1 MQVWLGCLRES
12 GLHLPPS
19 GPQFTQSRAR
29 GPPGLGLQGPEV
41 AAQLGGSL
49 PHRCSQPANLP
60 PRDYIKQSPPPGCA
74 RGVARGRGWRG
85 AGKDGCFP
93 GLVIFP
99 AAGWLAR
106 LRWGVDPDP
115 RRSIA
120 QSRSRTEVG
129 SREARIQPSFISC
142 FPFSP
147 PCLFLSHFLS
157 GRGRGPEREGKG
169 EEGTSDIPVHQAC
182 WVWAPPRHQT
192 TRLWVRNSREGAE

>member
-1 MQVWLGCLRES
+1 MQVWLGCFRES
-12 GLHLPPS
+12 GLHLPPF

-29 GPPGLGLQGPEV
+29 APPGLGLQSPEV

-49 PHRCSQPANLP
+49 PHLCSQPANLP

-115 RRSIA
+115 HRSVA
-120 QSRSRTEVG
+120 QSPGAGRRWGVG
-129 SREARIQPSFISC
+129 KRGSNPALFLVFLFHPRVL
-142 FPFSP
+142 FSP
-147 PCLFLSHFLS
+147 TSSPVVGEVRR
-157 GRGRGPEREGKG
+157 GRGRDKRHPGSPGLLGLGP
-169 EEGTSDIPVHQAC
+169 TT
-182 WVWAPPRHQT
+182 PPT
-192 TRLWVRNSREGAE
+192 TRLWVRGSR